1 MTIEKIL
8 DEFSKDEEFRRI
20 FFAHLLNQNGVETG
34 VNTIDLFKKWA
45 KHKSK
50 KERFSFDDGIIW
62 ENVGDYSRIE
72 IFPKNAVRLLNEQQK
87 HIFCLQSV
95 IQTIDVELQEKGM
108 TKERFEEIKDY
119 WYQKVMIE

>member
-72 IFPKNAVRLLNEQQK
+72 IFPKNAVRLLNEQ
-87 HIFCLQSV
+87 
-95 IQTIDVELQEKGM
+95 
-108 TKERFEEIKDY
+108 
-119 WYQKVMIE
+119 

>member
-8 DEFSKDEEFRRI
+8 DEFLKDEEFRRI

-34 VNTIDLFKKWA
+34 VNTIDLFKKWI
-45 KHKSK
+45 KNKTK

-72 IFPKNAVRLLNEQQK
+72 IFPEKAARLLNEQQK
-87 HIFCLQSV
+87 HIFCLQSA

-119 WYQKVMIE
+119 WYQKLIEF